1 MIPLISLPIQQ
12 DDSSYTRLTH
22 IFWLLHILRPYLMA
36 HNEYTLIRS
45 TRRSLSLQISKTGEV
60 IVRAPLRY
68 SVEKIDIFF
77 HEKSRWIEKN
87 LAKIKEQNAQKE
99 ADKWYYFLFSER
111 LIQREKTE
119 NEIIQLSKE
128 SLRKYIDKR
137 LSEMLSGMSFK
148 RTIANIRINSAR
160 TRWGSCS
167 SKGTLSFSYRLVSY
181 PKETI
186 DAVIIHELA
195 HLTHANHSRKFW
207 DLVYSILPDYE
218 ARVKILKNISPGG
231 EIE

>member
-1 MIPLISLPIQQ
+1 
-12 DDSSYTRLTH
+12 
-22 IFWLLHILRPYLMA
+22 MA

-45 TRRSLSLQISKTGEV
+45 ARRSLSLQIAKTGEL

-68 SVEKIDIFF
+68 SVEKIDIFIR
-77 HEKSRWIEKN
+77 EKSRWIEKH
-87 LAKIKEQNAQKE
+87 LAKTKEQNVKKE

-111 LIQREKTE
+111 LIQWEKTDR
-119 NEIIQLSKE
+119 EIIKLQKE

-137 LSEMLSGMSFK
+137 LPDILLGKSFK
-148 RTIANIRINSAR
+148 RSIANIRINSAR

-167 SKGTLSFSYRLVSY
+167 SKGTLSFSYRLVAY
-181 PKETI
+181 PEETI

-195 HLTHANHSRKFW
+195 HLTHANHSKRFW
-207 DLVYSILPDYE
+207 DLVYSILPDYD